1 MVNNIDVAVLFG
13 YLALLL
19 FIGWR
24 AGRKKSESTAEN
36 FFLTNNTLPWYAIG
50 FSILAGGIS
59 SEQFIGTVGYAYAH
73 GLAVAN
79 WEWLNGPAILLL
91 AFVFV
96 PVYFRHKIMTMPQ
109 YLESRYGARTRKLF
123 AIITLLTYVFI
134 NLAGVIYS
142 GAFALQS
149 ILGVNLYMGVWMLT
163 VTAALLVVY
172 GGMESVA
179 WTNVFQAGLLLLAGL
194 VVFVIGWVKIPGGLQ
209 AIIGTGERAHLITAS
224 DHPAIPP
231 SSLFVL
237 ACSTNVW
244 FFCTNQT
251 INQAALGARSI
262 RHARLGILF
271 AGFLTI
277 LIAFGDVFPGLI
289 AYALNPD
296 LPVAD
301 EAFTFA
307 VRELIPAGLRGLV
320 FAGLLGAILST
331 IESLGNAA
339 ATIFTLDLY
348 RAWKPG
354 VTERQLIR
362 AGRLAAVVMLAAGA
376 LWAPVVI
383 GFGHIFAYFQECWAF
398 IAIPVVVIFLLGVL
412 WKGMKEKAAWWTL
425 LLSFPMLLFPYLLRL
440 GGPSWNAYNVAGIVL
455 VATFLFAIVISLAS
469 SQSTT
474 RQMAEAEGVV
484 ESEAGQAFYVNS
496 LFWAVALSLLYIGLY
511 AYFW

>member
-1 MVNNIDVAVLFG
+1 
-13 YLALLL
+13 LLL

-59 SEQFIGTVGYAYAH
+59 SEQFIGTVGYAYSY

-109 YLESRYGARTRKLF
+109 YLETRYGSRTRKLF

-142 GAFALQS
+142 GAFAMQS
-149 ILGVNLYMGVWMLT
+149 ILGLNLYAGVWMLT
-163 VTAALLVVY
+163 ITAALLVVY

-194 VVFVIGWVKIPGGLQ
+194 LVFAIGLTRIPGGLE
-209 AIIGTGERAHLITAS
+209 AIIGTGERAHLITPH

-251 INQAALGARSI
+251 INQAALGARSM

-271 AGFLTI
+271 AGFLTV

-307 VRELIPAGLRGLV
+307 VRELIPVGLRGLV

-331 IESLGNAA
+331 VESLGNAA

-348 RAWKPG
+348 RIWSPG
-354 VTERQLIR
+354 ATEQRLIR
-362 AGRLAAVVMLAAGA
+362 VGRVAAVIVLAAGA
-376 LWAPVVI
+376 LWAPVVM
-383 GFGHIFAYFQECWAF
+383 GLGHIFAYFQECWAF

-412 WKGMKEKAAWWTL
+412 WKGMTEQAAWWTL

-440 GGPSWNAYNVAGIVL
+440 GGPSWNAYNVAGIAL
-455 VATFLFAIVISLAS
+455 VATFLFAIALSLVTRKSPITGFAGTRS
-469 SQSTT
+469 ESAPEESQP
-474 RQMAEAEGVV
+474 
-484 ESEAGQAFYVNS
+484 FYANT

-511 AYFW
+511 TYFW